1 VKTRRI
7 VAIGLLLAGGVALL
21 ALQRRLVTTEI
32 TPRPLLYLVADTERE
47 AERIPLALTRVS
59 DREENQI
66 GQELA
71 RSYGLTPAVHKDADA
86 QRIAAYVQEVGKRL
100 TANVKRKE
108 IQYRFFYKDEPD
120 FVNAGALPGGQI
132 VIGRGLLELLE
143 SEDELA
149 AILGHEVA
157 HVDERHAIERL
168 QYEVKS
174 RKIGMRG
181 LYRLGQIGV
190 VLFQMGYTK
199 EKEDEADRVG
209 LGLTVRAGYS
219 PMGAVEVMKR
229 FDRLFGGQART
240 ATSPVEELA
249 GMPLRSLREYFRS
262 HPPARERI
270 ATLEKEIQARGY
282 NAAQALKPLGVR
294 AIFLAE
300 QAKVLDQHGMFD
312 RAIARYEAA
321 LKADREYWVAWEG
334 LAQAMWR
341 GGDAVGAAQATTEA
355 LRRRPDVP
363 RLWKLLAETLAA
375 SDRDTAPDHFKKQYR
390 ELLAKLTEPVQTQI
404 ESESIGLEF
413 FARMDVAMGHY
424 QKSLAVV
431 RPPMYGSEH
440 RRRVAWWMWRAGNAQ
455 EALKELEAARQE
467 YPQGTGVGTEMAW
480 ALSDLGRQADALAR
494 MEGSVAMGG
503 VVLDPQGVPS
513 NMYLYRTATGD
524 GESEALSAVITWRT
538 GRRNEANLAFRKAV
552 AADPVWMVSKWVS
565 NHYSADAAAV
575 IAKLQAEEMAR
586 RKKEEA
592 KRTAAGKR

>member
-1 VKTRRI
+1 
-7 VAIGLLLAGGVALL
+7 VALL

-59 DREENQI
+59 DKEENQI

-71 RSYGLTPAVHKDADA
+71 RSYGLTPAVHKEADA

-100 TANVKRKE
+100 TVNVKRKE
-108 IQYRFFYKDEPD
+108 IHYRFFYKDEPD

-149 AILGHEVA
+149 AILGHEIA

-168 QYEVKS
+168 QYEVQS

-219 PMGAVEVMKR
+219 PAGAVDVMKR
-229 FDRLFGGQART
+229 FERLFGGQPRT

-270 ATLEKEIQARGY
+270 ATLEKEIQSRGY
-282 NAAQALKPLGVR
+282 NAAQALKPLAVR

-300 QAKVLDQHGMFD
+300 QANVLDQHGMFD

-334 LAQAMWR
+334 LAKAKWR
-341 GGDAVGAAQATTEA
+341 SGDATGAAQATTEA
-355 LRRRPDVP
+355 LGRRPDVP

-375 SDRDTAPDHFKKQYR
+375 SGRESAPDAFRRQFR
-390 ELLAKLTEPVQTQI
+390 NLSAKLMGPVQRQFEI
-404 ESESIGLEF
+404 ESMGLEF
-413 FARMDVAMGHY
+413 FSGRAQAMEVY
-424 QKSLAVV
+424 RKSLAAGLA
-431 RPPMYGSEH
+431 PFLESEY
-440 RRRVAWWMWRAGNAQ
+440 RRRVAWWMWRAGKAQ
-455 EALKELEAARQE
+455 ETLQELEAARQE

-480 ALSDLGRQADALAR
+480 ALTDLGRQADALAR
-494 MEGSVAMGG
+494 MEGSM
-503 VVLDPQGVPS
+503 S
-513 NMYLYRTATGD
+513 IN
-524 GESEALSAVITWRT
+524 GESEALSAVIAWRT
-538 GRRNEANLAFRKAV
+538 GQQDAAKSAFRRA
-552 AADPVWMVSKWVS
+552 AEADPVWMVAKWVAN
-565 NHYSADAAAV
+565 NHSAEATAV

-592 KRTAAGKR
+592 KRTAASKR

>member
-7 VAIGLLLAGGVALL
+7 VAICLLLAGGVALL

-59 DREENQI
+59 AKEENQI

-86 QRIAAYVQEVGKRL
+86 QRIAAYVQEVGRRL
-100 TANVKRKE
+100 TVNVKRKE
-108 IQYRFFYKDEPD
+108 IRYRFFYKDEPD

-149 AILGHEVA
+149 AILGHEIA

-219 PMGAVEVMKR
+219 PAGAVEVMKR
-229 FDRLFGGQART
+229 FDRLFGGQARA
-240 ATSPVEELA
+240 ATSPMEELA
-249 GMPLRSLREYFRS
+249 GMPMRSLREYFRS
-262 HPPARERI
+262 HRPARERI

-312 RAIARYEAA
+312 RAIARYRMA
-321 LKADREYWVAWEG
+321 LMAEPEYWKAWEG
-334 LAQAMWR
+334 LAEATWR
-341 GGDAVGAAQATTEA
+341 SGDAAGTVKATMEA
-355 LRRRPDVP
+355 LRRKPDVP
-363 RLWKLLAETLAA
+363 RLWKLLAEALAA
-375 SDRDTAPDHFKKQYR
+375 SGHASAPDAFEKQYQ
-390 ELLAKLTEPVQTQI
+390 ELAAKLTQPVQRQI

-413 FARMDVAMGHY
+413 FAGRAQAMELY
-424 QKSLAVV
+424 RKSLTAI

-440 RRRVAWWMWRAGNAQ
+440 RRRVAWWMWRAGKAQ

-480 ALSDLGRQADALAR
+480 ALSDMGRQADALER
-494 MEGSVAMGG
+494 MEGSMSISG
-503 VVLDPQGVPS
+503 VVVTPLGVAS
-513 NMYLYRTATGD
+513 NLYQPASGD
-524 GESEALSAVITWRT
+524 GESEALTAVINWRT
-538 GRRNEANLAFRKAV
+538 GQQEEAKSAFRRAV
-552 AADPVWMVSKWVS
+552 AADPVWMVSTWVS
-565 NHYSADAAAV
+565 NNYSADAAAV

>member
-1 VKTRRI
+1 M
-7 VAIGLLLAGGVALL
+7 
-21 ALQRRLVTTEI
+21 ALQWRLVTTEI

-71 RSYGLTPAVHKDADA
+71 RSYGLMPAVHKEADA

-100 TANVKRKE
+100 TVNVKRKE
-108 IQYRFFYKDEPD
+108 IQYRFFYKDEPG

-132 VIGRGLLELLE
+132 VIGRGLLELLV

-149 AILGHEVA
+149 AILGHEIA

-168 QYEVKS
+168 QYEVQS

-219 PMGAVEVMKR
+219 PVGAVEVMKR

-240 ATSPVEELA
+240 ATSPVEELT
-249 GMPLRSLREYFRS
+249 GMPMKSLREYFRS

-270 ATLEKEIQARGY
+270 ATLEKEIQARSY
-282 NAAQALKPLGVR
+282 SAAQALKPLGVR

-312 RAIARYEAA
+312 RAIARYREA
-321 LKADREYWVAWEG
+321 LKADREYWMAWEG
-334 LAQAMWR
+334 LAKATWR
-341 GGDAVGAAQATTEA
+341 SGDAAGAARATTEA
-355 LRRRPDVP
+355 LQRQPDVP
-363 RLWKLLAETLAA
+363 RLWRLLAEALAA
-375 SDRDTAPDHFKKQYR
+375 SGRDGAPDRFKKKYR
-390 ELLAKLTEPVQTQI
+390 ELSAKLTEPVQRQV
-404 ESESIGLEF
+404 ESDSIGLEF
-413 FARMDVAMGHY
+413 FARMDFAMELY
-424 QKSLAVV
+424 QKSLAAV
-431 RPPMYGSEH
+431 RPPFYESEH
-440 RRRVAWWMWRAGNAQ
+440 RRRVAWWMWRSGKAQ
-455 EALKELEAARQE
+455 EALKELEAARQG

-480 ALSDLGRQADALAR
+480 ALSDMGRQADALDR
-494 MEGSVAMGG
+494 MEGSM
-503 VVLDPQGVPS
+503 S
-513 NMYLYRTATGD
+513 NN
-524 GESEALSAVITWRT
+524 GESEALASVISWRT
-538 GRRNEANLAFRKAV
+538 GERDEAKSSFQEAAE
-552 AADPVWMVSKWVS
+552 ADPVWMVAKWVT
-565 NHYSADAAAV
+565 NNYTAEATAV

>member
-7 VAIGLLLAGGVALL
+7 VAICLLLAGGLALL

-32 TPRPLLYLVADTERE
+32 APRPLLYLVADTERE

-59 DREENQI
+59 DKEENQI

-71 RSYGLTPAVHKDADA
+71 RSYGLTPAVHKEADA

-100 TANVKRKE
+100 TVNVKRKE
-108 IQYRFFYKDEPD
+108 IQYRFFYKDEPG

-149 AILGHEVA
+149 AILGHEIA

-209 LGLTVRAGYS
+209 PGLTVRAGYS
-219 PMGAVEVMKR
+219 PVGAVEVMKR
-229 FDRLFGGQART
+229 FDRLFGGQARA

-249 GMPLRSLREYFRS
+249 GMAIRSLREYFRS

-270 ATLEKEIQARGY
+270 ATLEKEIRARGY
-282 NAAQALKPLGVR
+282 NTAQALKPLGVR
-294 AIFLAE
+294 AIFLTE
-300 QAKVLDQHGMFD
+300 QAGVLDRHGMFD
-312 RAIARYEAA
+312 RAIARYQEA
-321 LKADREYWVAWEG
+321 LKSEPGNWKTWEG
-334 LAQAMWR
+334 LAKAKWR
-341 GGDAVGAAQATTEA
+341 SGDAVGAAQATTEA
-355 LRRRPDVP
+355 LGRSPDVP
-363 RLWKLLAETLAA
+363 RLWKLLAEALAA
-375 SDRDTAPDHFKKQYR
+375 SDRDSAPDHFKKQYR
-390 ELLAKLTEPVQTQI
+390 ELLAKLMDPVQRQI
-404 ESESIGLEF
+404 ESESLGLEF
-413 FARMDVAMGHY
+413 FTGRPQAMELH
-424 QKSLAVV
+424 QKTLASGMA
-431 RPPMYGSEH
+431 PFFESEH
-440 RRRVAWWMWRAGNAQ
+440 RRRVAWWMWRAGKPQ

-480 ALSDLGRQADALAR
+480 ALSDMGRQADAQER
-494 MEGSVAMGG
+494 MEGSMSIGG
-503 VVLDPQGVPS
+503 VVVTPQGVSS
-513 NMYLYRTATGD
+513 NLYRPATGD
-524 GESEALSAVITWRT
+524 GESEALSAVISWRT
-538 GRRNEANLAFRKAV
+538 GQRNEAKLAFQRA
-552 AADPVWMVSKWVS
+552 AEADPVWMVAKWVA
-565 NHYSADAAAV
+565 NNYSAEATAV
-575 IAKLQAEEMAR
+575 IAKLKAEEMAR

-592 KRTAAGKR
+592 KRTAAIKR

>member
-59 DREENQI
+59 GREENQI

-168 QYEVKS
+168 QYEVQS

-219 PMGAVEVMKR
+219 PAGAVEVMKR

-270 ATLEKEIQARGY
+270 ATLEKEIRARGY

-294 AIFLAE
+294 AIFLTE

-312 RAIARYEAA
+312 RAIARYQDA
-321 LKADREYWVAWEG
+321 LKADHDYWPAWEG
-334 LAQAMWR
+334 LANS
-341 GGDAVGAAQATTEA
+341 T
-355 LRRRPDVP
+355 
-363 RLWKLLAETLAA
+363 
-375 SDRDTAPDHFKKQYR
+375 
-390 ELLAKLTEPVQTQI
+390 
-404 ESESIGLEF
+404 
-413 FARMDVAMGHY
+413 
-424 QKSLAVV
+424 
-431 RPPMYGSEH
+431 
-440 RRRVAWWMWRAGNAQ
+440 WRAGNASGTIEPSMNGLKVKWESYTLWELLADALGAEYQ
-455 EALKELEAARQE
+455 ETGAERFSEFFESLRERMTPQLQRNANVKLCGLKIIGAGKRAEGMKEFRAVVAFGLGLSPREEAFLRRKMGLQMYRRGMLREAFEELEAARQLF
-467 YPQGTGVGTEMAW
+467 PQERGVDLTQVW
-480 ALSDLGRQADALAR
+480 VLTDLGRQADALAILNQITNP
-494 MEGSVAMGG
+494 VAPDELHA
-503 VVLDPQGVPS
+503 V
-513 NMYLYRTATGD
+513 R
-524 GESEALSAVITWRT
+524 ALIDWRT
-538 GRRNEANLAFRKAV
+538 DRKDEAKGEFRQ
-552 AADPVWMVSKWVS
+552 AAEQDPVWMVPKWVA
-565 NHYSADAAAV
+565 NNCSADAAAV

-586 RKKEEA
+586 RKKVEA
-592 KRTAAGKR
+592 IRTAAGKR